1 CGTRGRLRWSAT
13 RSTTWSRSGAEMLR
27 VGRIPYLNCEP
38 FFHGLRGV
46 ELVDLIPRRLGEAMA
61 EGQLDAGPLSLM
73 DYLRLAPA
81 RTPLS
86 SGIGC
91 PTGARSVLVFSDRP
105 LSALDGARV
114 GITEETS
121 TSVELLRVLL
131 ALRYEVE
138 PGAWVTAAEPCD
150 AVLLIGDQAIRRLT
164 GGPPARYVADLGLEW
179 REGTGLPFVFA
190 RWAVASRVPGGG
202 RWPSGAPSKPR
213 GTRRST
219 AGWARCLRSRPAGA
233 SWAGPARRS
242 SRTCA
247 TSRSASARTK
257 RRAPRSSSAC
267 GA

>member
-1 CGTRGRLRWSAT
+1 
-13 RSTTWSRSGAEMLR
+13 MLR

-73 DYLRLAPA
+73 DYLRLESGL
-81 RTPLS
+81 TPLPY
-86 SGIGC
+86 GIGC

-179 REGTGLPFVFA
+179 REWTGLPFVFA
-190 RWAVASRVPGGG
+190 RWAVASRVPVGERRAFEAALDAALDRGM
-202 RWPSGAPSKPR
+202 GALPAIAAS
-213 GTRRST
+213 RREL
-219 AGWARCLRSRPAGA
+219 GWTGAQIESYLRNFAFRLGPDEEKGAAEFIRLRSLIRP
-233 SWAGPARRS
+233 SL
-242 SRTCA
+242 C
-247 TSRSASARTK
+247 
-257 RRAPRSSSAC
+257 
-267 GA
+267 